1 MNQSILFVLLAVLL
15 FTNCFVQSAPRSFE
29 QDEESNEAA
38 DKRGISSFTE
48 FLQDV
53 FMDLGIRKVED
64 KREILRQILRAVEP
78 ASQFDETRSVSKSVE
93 RRRPIAHNKR
103 RIV

>member
-1 MNQSILFVLLAVLL
+1 MNQSILFALLAVLL

-29 QDEESNEAA
+29 QDEESNEAV

-53 FMDLGIRKVED
+53 FMSLGVRKVED
-64 KREILRQILRAVEP
+64 KREILKQVLRAVEP
-78 ASQFDETRSVSKSVE
+78 ASQFGETRSVSE
-93 RRRPIAHNKR
+93 HADRRQFVAHNKR
-103 RIV
+103 RVV